1 MILYFL
7 RHASAGESMREGALP
22 GTLYGHLV
30 VIYVVLRART
40 DWASRSGRV
49 LRRGIW
55 RGVQNAARRS

>member
-1 MILYFL
+1 
-7 RHASAGESMREGALP
+7 MREGALP

-40 DWASRSGRV
+40 DWASRSGRA

-55 RGVQNAARRS
+55 RAIQNAAQWS